1 MGSLADCLKSTTV
14 DKDTSAR
21 IRKLARKYAKTMPPA
36 EADRR
41 AAAELLD
48 AAMSDMETL
57 RSQLVGLG
65 YDVAVQGGL
74 SQVSPDV
81 ARSLNYETKMPDDP
95 LFAEAVSSTPGAQL
109 TPDGLL
115 IDLTRYQKEEQE
127 GASSVRTGVFYLPTG
142 SAQERYYKGGKS
154 GYGGLMRVQG
164 EALIRR
170 PLFAKGATGGKA
182 PEAAYNML
190 KGKKAYENM
199 RSDVLRSISGFG
211 KTRQQRV
218 DGIQSVL
225 EKYGATTVSAYEI
238 EANSQEGNQ
247 LAYAVQENIVAHA
260 VREAGYDSVVGYSKK
275 KGGGAFISEVFDVRE
290 TIYPFADG
298 ETDINPAYYQQDI
311 STAGATTASEAEEAA
326 RQWAE
331 MGTES
336 PYFKKWFGD
345 SKVVDEQGKPLV
357 VYHGTTSRFDAF
369 EERPPRK
376 GNASTFGPGFYF
388 ATNRATTEAFSSGK
402 RGRVI
407 EAYVSI
413 KNPFIPSV
421 EAVRSVLEN
430 AFDLTNRARMQD
442 GMEALPERMR
452 ENWMRGARE
461 SFEAS
466 LQKGGSI
473 SRMAILD
480 FVQQNQGLIRAGY
493 DGILAGG
500 EVVAFSPTQIKSVFN
515 RGTFDATD
523 PRILYQSAFHGS
535 PYRFD
540 KFTLDA
546 IGSGEGAQAFGWGL
560 YFAGKKEVAEWYR
573 EELTRTRMKPR
584 EARVLVDGEPIGS
597 VLGISDLTAI
607 MKAKVLT
614 ALDIADGDVSKA
626 ELGLQEQIRG
636 AEDLS
641 GPLPGLREKYAPAF
655 SFLASLR
662 SKNITIDRTREV
674 GQLYEVDIPEDD
686 VMLHWDE
693 PLSKQPEK
701 VREAL
706 GFKLKKGKINP
717 DGMDMGGG
725 SILLDNRKR
734 QADPNQIQP
743 WVLKSGDS
751 MFGLSQRDVDRM
763 VGEQADAT
771 GSNIYTR
778 LTAERGGQREA
789 SEYLNSL
796 GIKGIKYL
804 DGTSRADGDGS
815 YNYVI
820 FDDAAVEILNTF
832 YQATY
837 DPDFPR
843 VEEARQAVA
852 SWRVISPG
860 DTVSGLTVRG
870 NIDNQSSIGA
880 SLDDYEI
887 VGLREVPMNIFD
899 VAPGEE
905 KLAGKIR
912 ESGELSPLIVV
923 VDGNKD
929 GIAYI
934 LEGSHRIDAA
944 ATLGLESIPA
954 LVVIDNETMN
964 PTLEQNRWTVP
975 SGAQGM
981 ISFGTRSGKPLIQL
995 FESANEST
1003 FLHETGHLY
1012 LEMIRAMAT
1021 QPNAPAPIVQ
1031 IWNDT
1036 KAALGMESDDL
1047 SVKDHENWARNL
1059 EAYFAEGKTP
1069 SLGLRKLFTRYAEW
1083 LKNIYRE
1090 VERIFTISGTQMN
1103 GDLRPIFDRLFAT
1116 EQEIK
1121 ETEAFYEA
1129 QKPYFTAAD
1138 QMAEEDRKKYD
1149 RLLNKAVESTHDKRL
1164 RQLTEASVKAQ
1175 GGREAFTAEAR
1186 EQVDRMPVYNAIAS
1200 ARAEGG
1206 IDADTLDELVGEK
1219 MRKELAKRWNKIGGE
1234 AIVVESGGVDPEM
1247 LAARH
1252 GYESALSMVQDMLAS
1267 PSKTKMV
1274 KDIVDNRVAQERE
1287 KIARGLLD
1295 GGTLPADEA
1304 YHNEDRMALLLAEF
1318 TLLADT
1324 MSKSAG
1330 ARARAIDLS
1339 AVREVAK
1346 QTLKGYT
1353 VSDATDYMR
1362 FSRSERK
1369 AAIEARLA
1377 KEKGDATKALEA
1389 KRREMLNHTLFLESM
1404 QIRKDIAKIEA
1415 FMKRTAKQ
1423 KNLGEDA
1430 RELARGIGIQYGVIP
1445 FKGLTGD
1452 KAWQA
1457 YGAWFAEQEKE
1468 RQTLEAWAS
1477 RYADLYAPYFDP
1489 YILSNAGAT
1498 SYRDLTVE
1506 QFVSLRNAV
1515 DTIKAVDKQER
1526 TIHLAGE
1533 AQEKEAFIRELSST
1547 LTNLKPKP
1555 QTRSYK
1561 KNKARKAIASYLAN
1575 HIKAETL
1582 LQYLDNWNPDG
1593 PWSRL
1598 YRALADAEAEQTTRL
1613 KPASEE
1619 LRRIF
1624 SPIKKNLGKTV
1635 TLPALNDSFTR
1646 GELFVAFL
1654 NMGNEGNLLRLKE
1667 GYGWTDA
1674 QLEAIKNE
1682 LTKEEMDA
1690 AQAVWDFIDTF
1701 REESFAVEKRM
1712 NGRTPERV
1720 VPVPVATRNGAS
1732 RGGYFPISYD
1742 ADLSETAFLREQKDL
1757 DQTLFGGRNYG
1768 AAQTKQGHLK
1778 ERAAGGGG
1786 QAIALDLSVITN
1798 HVYNVVHDITHRE
1811 AVVNVAKIIKDPEV
1825 KGLMETYLG
1834 VEGYREMWPWLQSVA
1849 RDVQEPMNQL
1859 HRWAR
1864 WARKGTTI
1872 MQMGLKV
1879 TTMIQQP
1886 LGILQT
1892 VDVIGKEYAMR
1903 GLTYMYGQPSKF
1915 PEKARLVMEKSKF
1928 MENRVQAFDRD
1939 VRDAMK
1945 GLTLRDSVMQ
1955 EVERFAY
1962 KGIGMAQMGV
1972 DLPTWWGAYEK
1983 AMQVEHKDVQ
1993 DVDAREKKAIAY
2005 ADSAVRTS
2013 QGSGSTLDLS
2023 RIQRGGEFQRLL
2035 TMFYS
2040 YFNTLY
2046 NLTYRRAKQ
2055 TTGYK
2060 DVPQLAAS
2068 AMLLWFLPAVLSDLV
2083 SGRGPDDDDEWL
2095 SWAAQ
2100 KIGLYP
2106 LQMLVG
2112 VRDVANAAFGEFG
2125 YQLTP
2130 AESAPKSIVNWFK
2143 AVKKAIEEGEP
2154 ERLVKPTAEAIGF
2167 IAHLP
2172 LKQPIITVGNIWD
2185 YATGK
2190 DSEFQARDLF
2200 FPKQESRRR

>member
-14 DKDTSAR
+14 DKATSAQ

-65 YDVAVQGGL
+65 YDVAVQGGYAAQQDQADSASGL
-74 SQVSPDV
+74 PQYWYHASPSRDLKELDYRKASGRV
-81 ARSLNYETKMPDDP
+81 GNTFGDGNYFASLD
-95 LFAEAVSSTPGAQL
+95 
-109 TPDGLL
+109 
-115 IDLTRYQKEEQE
+115 
-127 GASSVRTGVFYLPTG
+127 TGGGTGYL
-142 SAQERYYKGGKS
+142 KDK
-154 GYGGLMRVQG
+154 
-164 EALIRR
+164 
-170 PLFAKGATGGKA
+170 KGAVYKA
-182 PEAAYNML
+182 TLPGNML
-190 KGKKAYENM
+190 DFDNLTDADRRAIEKSVEQKYAGKVDLRMATRKRKYFTDNDLGRMFFDKRRAEWLRLDGEYDRTRPVVDQDENGIYVEYSDPTDLGFRDQDGRTIM
-199 RSDVLRSISGFG
+199 QNLLSMFGPSISDVLKDAGYKGHKF
-211 KTRQQRV
+211 
-218 DGIQSVL
+218 
-225 EKYGATTVSAYEI
+225 
-238 EANSQEGNQ
+238 
-247 LAYAVQENIVAHA
+247 
-260 VREAGYDSVVGYSKK
+260 VREGYGDAWAVVYDPIKVEK
-275 KGGGAFISEVFDVRE
+275 DKEFFQRDA
-290 TIYPFADG
+290 
-298 ETDINPAYYQQDI
+298 
-311 STAGATTASEAEEAA
+311 STAGATTAAEAEEAA
-326 RQWAE
+326 RLWAE

-336 PYFKKWFGD
+336 PYFKKWAEGRQVF
-345 SKVVDEQGKPLV
+345 E
-357 VYHGTTSRFDAF
+357 VYHGTDAEFDAF
-369 EERPPRK
+369 DTSDRSTDLSARNPLGENI
-376 GNASTFGPGFYF
+376 GSFFASKEKDAKRFGPKV
-388 ATNRATTEAFSSGK
+388 GK
-402 RGRVI
+402 Y
-407 EAYVSI
+407 YVGL
-413 KNPFIPSV
+413 KNPMVFKTQ
-421 EAVRSVLEN
+421 EDFR
-430 AFDLTNRARMQD
+430 AF
-442 GMEALPERMR
+442 MR
-452 ENWMRGARE
+452 ENSGMTPDVRDADGFIISEGRFENNMRKAIE
-461 SFEAS
+461 SA
-466 LQKGGSI
+466 GHDGVV
-473 SRMAILD
+473 ILNPQYSAKKD
-480 FVQQNQGLIRAGY
+480 KPWI
-493 DGILAGG
+493 
-500 EVVAFSPTQIKSVFN
+500 VAFSPTQIKSASGN
-515 RGTFDATD
+515 RGTFDAND

-560 YFAGKKEVAEWYR
+560 YFAGKKEIAEWYR
-573 EELTRTRMKPR
+573 EELTRVRMKPR

-597 VLGISDLTAI
+597 VLGLTDLTSV

-686 VMLHWDE
+686 VMLHWDK
-693 PLSKQPEK
+693 PLSEQPEK

-706 GFKLKKGKINP
+706 GLKLKKGKINP

-804 DGTSRADGDGS
+804 DGTSRGAGDGS

-887 VGLREVPMNIFD
+887 VGLREVPMSIFD
-899 VAPGEE
+899 ITPGEE

-912 ESGELSPLIVV
+912 KSGELSPLIVV

-1031 IWNDT
+1031 IWTDT

-1103 GDLRPIFDRLFAT
+1103 EDLRPIFDRLFAT

-1129 QKPYFTAAD
+1129 QKPFFTAAD

-1149 RLLNKAVESTHDKRL
+1149 KLRNKAVESTHDKRL

-1175 GGREAFTAEAR
+1175 GGREAFTTEAR
-1186 EQVDRMPVYNAIAS
+1186 EQVEKMPVYNAIAS

-1206 IDADTLDELVGEK
+1206 IDVETLDELVGEK
-1219 MRKELAKRWNKIGGE
+1219 MRKELGKRWNKIGG
-1234 AIVVESGGVDPEM
+1234 APIVVPAGGVDPEL
-1247 LAARH
+1247 LAAQH
-1252 GYESALSMVQDMLAS
+1252 GYENALVMVQDMLAA
-1267 PSKTKMV
+1267 PPKVQMV

-1330 ARARAIDLS
+1330 ARARAIDLA
-1339 AVREVAK
+1339 AVREVAR
-1346 QTLKGYT
+1346 QTLKSYT
-1353 VSDATDYMR
+1353 VSDAMDYMKFAR
-1362 FSRSERK
+1362 AERK
-1369 AAIEARLA
+1369 AAIESRLA

-1389 KRREMLNHTLFLESM
+1389 KRREMLNHALFMESM
-1404 QIRKDIAKIEA
+1404 QTRKDIAKIEA

-1430 RELARGIGIQYGVIP
+1430 RELARGLGIQYGVIP
-1445 FKGLTGD
+1445 FQGLTGER
-1452 KAWQA
+1452 AWQA

-1468 RQTLEAWAS
+1468 RQTLEAWTAK
-1477 RYADLYAPYFDP
+1477 YADLYAPYFDP
-1489 YILSNAGAT
+1489 FILSNAGAM
-1498 SYRDLTVE
+1498 SYRELTVE

-1526 TIHLAGE
+1526 TIQLAGE
-1533 AQEKEAFIRELSST
+1533 AQEREAFIKELAAT
-1547 LTNLKPKP
+1547 LTDLKPKP
-1555 QTRSYK
+1555 QTRSYR

-1575 HIKAETL
+1575 HTKAETL

-1624 SPIKKNLGKTV
+1624 DPIKKNLGKKV

-1654 NMGNEGNLLRLKE
+1654 NMGNDGNLLRLKE
-1667 GYGWTDA
+1667 GYGWNDA

-1720 VPVPVATRNGAS
+1720 VPVPVATRNGIY

-1742 ADLSETAFLREQKDL
+1742 ADLSETAFMREQKDL

-1786 QAIALDLSVITN
+1786 QAVALDLSVITN
-1798 HVYNVVHDITHRE
+1798 HVYNVIHDITHRE
-1811 AVVNVAKIIKDPEV
+1811 AVVNVAKIIKDPGV
-1825 KGLMETYLG
+1825 KSLMETYLG

-1872 MQMGLKV
+1872 MQMGLKI

-1915 PEKARLVMEKSKF
+1915 PEKAQLVMEKSKF

-1945 GLTLRDSVMQ
+1945 GLTLKDSVMQ

-1983 AMQVEHKDVQ
+1983 AMQVEYKDVQ
-1993 DVDAREKKAIAY
+1993 DADAREKKAIAY

-2055 TTGYK
+2055 TASYK

-2095 SWAAQ
+2095 PWMAQ

-2143 AVKKAIEEGEP
+2143 AVEKAIKEGEP

-2172 LKQPIITVGNIWD
+2172 LKQPIITIGNIWD

>member
-1 MGSLADCLKSTTV
+1 MNAKINGKPMFGIGYGEASGVEELLLV
-14 DKDTSAR
+14 G
-21 IRKLARKYAKTMPPA
+21 RKYCARHLGAVPKLTRAQVERLGGVFPREPVQPVSKPKKLPP
-36 EADRR
+36 RPK
-41 AAAELLD
+41 
-48 AAMSDMETL
+48 
-57 RSQLVGLG
+57 QLKK
-65 YDVAVQGGL
+65 YEF
-74 SQVSPDV
+74 VSPEERAEIV
-81 ARSLNYETKMPDDP
+81 ALYAGGN
-95 LFAEAVSSTPGAQL
+95 G
-109 TPDGLL
+109 
-115 IDLTRYQKEEQE
+115 
-127 GASSVRTGVFYLPTG
+127 VR
-142 SAQERYYKGGKS
+142 
-154 GYGGLMRVQG
+154 
-164 EALIRR
+164 
-170 PLFAKGATGGKA
+170 
-182 PEAAYNML
+182 
-190 KGKKAYENM
+190 
-199 RSDVLRSISGFG
+199 
-211 KTRQQRV
+211 
-218 DGIQSVL
+218 VL
-225 EKYGATTVSAYEI
+225 EIAK
-238 EANSQEGNQ
+238 
-247 LAYAVQENIVAHA
+247 
-260 VREAGYDSVVGYSKK
+260 RMK
-275 KGGGAFISEVFDVRE
+275 R
-290 TIYPFADG
+290 
-298 ETDINPAYYQQDI
+298 PA
-311 STAGATTASEAEEAA
+311 
-326 RQWAE
+326 
-331 MGTES
+331 
-336 PYFKKWFGD
+336 P
-345 SKVVDEQGKPLV
+345 
-357 VYHGTTSRFDAF
+357 
-369 EERPPRK
+369 
-376 GNASTFGPGFYF
+376 
-388 ATNRATTEAFSSGK
+388 
-402 RGRVI
+402 
-407 EAYVSI
+407 SI
-413 KNPFIPSV
+413 
-421 EAVRSVLEN
+421 RSVLKAAKVYQVNPRFGVVREKVL
-430 AFDLTNRARMQD
+430 AALESA
-442 GMEALPERMR
+442 ALP
-452 ENWMRGARE
+452 
-461 SFEAS
+461 
-466 LQKGGSI
+466 
-473 SRMAILD
+473 D
-480 FVQQNQGLIRAGY
+480 
-493 DGILAGG
+493 
-500 EVVAFSPTQIKSVFN
+500 
-515 RGTFDATD
+515 
-523 PRILYQSAFHGS
+523 GS
-535 PYRFD
+535 PLPLR
-540 KFTLDA
+540 KGVANSPLD
-546 IGSGEGAQAFGWGL
+546 GEGFYRLLEDRLGSDQA
-560 YFAGKKEVAEWYR
+560 
-573 EELTRTRMKPR
+573 
-584 EARVLVDGEPIGS
+584 
-597 VLGISDLTAI
+597 
-607 MKAKVLT
+607 
-614 ALDIADGDVSKA
+614 
-626 ELGLQEQIRG
+626 
-636 AEDLS
+636 
-641 GPLPGLREKYAPAF
+641 
-655 SFLASLR
+655 
-662 SKNITIDRTREV
+662 
-674 GQLYEVDIPEDD
+674 
-686 VMLHWDE
+686 
-693 PLSKQPEK
+693 
-701 VREAL
+701 
-706 GFKLKKGKINP
+706 
-717 DGMDMGGG
+717 
-725 SILLDNRKR
+725 
-734 QADPNQIQP
+734 
-743 WVLKSGDS
+743 
-751 MFGLSQRDVDRM
+751 
-763 VGEQADAT
+763 
-771 GSNIYTR
+771 
-778 LTAERGGQREA
+778 A
-789 SEYLNSL
+789 SEYLNSI

-804 DGTSRADGDGS
+804 DGTSRGAGDGS

-832 YQATY
+832 Y
-837 DPDFPR
+837 
-843 VEEARQAVA
+843 
-852 SWRVISPG
+852 
-860 DTVSGLTVRG
+860 
-870 NIDNQSSIGA
+870 
-880 SLDDYEI
+880 
-887 VGLREVPMNIFD
+887 
-899 VAPGEE
+899 
-905 KLAGKIR
+905 
-912 ESGELSPLIVV
+912 
-923 VDGNKD
+923 
-929 GIAYI
+929 
-934 LEGSHRIDAA
+934 
-944 ATLGLESIPA
+944 
-954 LVVIDNETMN
+954 
-964 PTLEQNRWTVP
+964 QNRWTVP

-1036 KAALGMESDDL
+1036 KAALGLETDDL

-1103 GDLRPIFDRLFAT
+1103 EDLRPIFDRLFAT

-1121 ETEAFYEA
+1121 ETEAFFEA

-1138 QMAEEDRKKYD
+1138 QMAEEDRKKYE
-1149 RLLNKAVESTHDKRL
+1149 RLRNKAVESTHDKRL

-1186 EQVDRMPVYNAIAS
+1186 EQVDRMPVYNAIES

-1206 IDADTLDELVGEK
+1206 LDVETLDELVGEK
-1219 MRKELAKRWNKIGGE
+1219 MRKELGKRWNKIGG
-1234 AIVVESGGVDPEM
+1234 APIVVPAGGVDPEL
-1247 LAARH
+1247 LASQH
-1252 GYESALSMVQDMLAS
+1252 GYESALAMVQDMLAA
-1267 PSKTKMV
+1267 PSKGQMV

-1330 ARARAIDLS
+1330 ARARAIDS
-1339 AVREVAK
+1339 AAVREVAR
-1346 QTLKGYT
+1346 QTLKSYT
-1353 VSDATDYMR
+1353 VSDAMDYMKFAR
-1362 FSRSERK
+1362 AERK
-1369 AAIEARLA
+1369 AAIESRLA

-1389 KRREMLNHTLFLESM
+1389 KRREMLNHALFMESM
-1404 QIRKDIAKIEA
+1404 QTRKDIAKIEA

-1430 RELARGIGIQYGVIP
+1430 RELARGLGIQYGVIP
-1445 FKGLTGD
+1445 FQGLTGER
-1452 KAWQA
+1452 AWQA

-1468 RQTLEAWAS
+1468 RQTLEAWTAK
-1477 RYADLYAPYFDP
+1477 YADLYAPYFDP
-1489 YILSNAGAT
+1489 FILSNAGAM
-1498 SYRDLTVE
+1498 SYRELTVE

-1526 TIHLAGE
+1526 TIQLAGE
-1533 AQEKEAFIRELSST
+1533 AQEREAFIKELAAT
-1547 LTNLKPKP
+1547 LTGLKPKP
-1555 QTRSYK
+1555 QTRSYR

-1575 HIKAETL
+1575 HTKAETL

-1624 SPIKKNLGKTV
+1624 DPIKKNLGKKV

-1654 NMGNEGNLLRLKE
+1654 NMGNDGNLLRLKE
-1667 GYGWTDA
+1667 GYGWNDT

-1720 VPVPVATRNGAS
+1720 VPVPVATRNGVY

-1742 ADLSETAFLREQKDL
+1742 ADLSETAFMREQKDL

-1798 HVYNVVHDITHRE
+1798 HVYNVIHDITHLE

-1825 KGLMETYLG
+1825 KSLMETYLG
-1834 VEGYREMWPWLQSVA
+1834 IEGYREMWPWLQSVA

-1872 MQMGLKV
+1872 MQMGLKI

-1903 GLTYMYGQPSKF
+1903 GLAYMYGQPSKF
-1915 PEKARLVMEKSKF
+1915 PEKAQLVMEKSKF
-1928 MENRVQAFDRD
+1928 MENRIQAFDRD

-1945 GLTLRDSVMQ
+1945 GLTLKDSVMQ

-1983 AMQVEHKDVQ
+1983 AMQVEYRDVQ

-2055 TTGYK
+2055 TTSYK

-2095 SWAAQ
+2095 PWMAQ

-2143 AVKKAIEEGEP
+2143 AVEKAIKEGEP

-2172 LKQPIITVGNIWD
+2172 LKQPIITIGNIWD

-2190 DSEFQARDLF
+2190 DSEFQVRDLF